1 MDAASDL
8 AANGRAQRTRTPILG
23 TRRPGVPEVANDVQ
37 SQTAVAAIDA
47 FRSPDQGAALDQQ
60 LALRETQRLTMG
72 TTKEADPFAAGE
84 RQGKYAYGTLYF
96 EETRL
101 RSRYMLCKG
110 EPGAC
115 SPEEVMTNL
124 CDEFNLPNPQMVFF
138 GLGANGRWKTG
149 FATLD
154 VFASKLVAQAHTS
167 GPFRSEARL
176 GAWADERARTALND
190 WGTLSDLDTTIIDN
204 ALMVH
209 LLDTDEDPHA
219 PRVDEAAAEA
229 LRHKRDEIT
238 QFGFALRRYAVGAKD
253 VLHELER
260 FSLKK
265 GETTVPLTNCLANLA
280 KKIYAT
286 TLRRKPCLTKEGLR
300 VYEEY
305 LHEAKH
311 HGEQAPATSRQLKE
325 RYLKREL
332 EAVKGERDKKK
343 RRDAVQLVEKMAAHG
358 LRRYTSA
365 LEGDPVKLAHGLA
378 HEFFADSA
386 TVKAGDAKG
395 NDAPRAQRHAPA
407 ASAPAVSAPND
418 APPRVEIE
426 RLLDEAIDEKTGLL
440 RKAIDEKT
448 PMHEA
453 PALLKSLKA
462 MQHAVNTLKDALENV
477 IGVIMEDQNDA
488 AGARKMVEELL
499 ARFYHR
505 RQRERAKALY
515 RIRQKKYEHV
525 SSAYMSSVVQASYES
540 RGWLVSELS
549 SRCGFNQSPVMF
561 EGGVQ
566 RFAQSYSMSDLT
578 YLGLYTTSYARDNKV
593 NLESLP
599 GLKDLKDTEA
609 PALPD
614 GMTVRFDDDGDSPFT
629 LYTPKGNFD
638 LERHA
643 RQTAAEATEPV
654 VYPYYHA
661 TNPAKTVSDEER
673 QRRRVWK
680 SVQKLEEA
688 WPPVDAA
695 MTLRAEENCLRACD
709 SRTKVKTLNRYL
721 RADLSPYC
729 THLLFFE
736 HESDRQNFRAY
747 LQRLLPHATTVMCG
761 KNRDTMDTCVRRA
774 RGGGQIILLKNSG
787 FWCNQMA
794 LSVEDAQSRG
804 QLWHKHRS
812 CLRLPANVRASFLEF
827 DVLRASASHVADII
841 THRLS
846 MASRSE
852 QDIIG
857 FQQAEK
863 GRLLYTWQLV
873 LTYRRSAINLWWL
886 ECIIGLLV
894 IVVALGTTCCAVFVK
909 GKTRGPIASGVMSVA
924 TGFLIAMQR
933 YFEWGEKAAA
943 CELARE
949 RITSE
954 MYCYRSRTGDYS
966 QGGSANQLQES
977 LDAFKKWRDRRRD
990 MHKYT
995 RDIFA
1000 KWETTR
1006 TTGALDDVGFR
1017 AAMAEEDDDEVEH
1030 EEDSH
1035 DTQPADSR
1043 NVRAT
1048 RFQAEVREIERNL
1061 IDTVLKSEPLWDGMK
1076 FDRYRE
1082 RHLYPIERWAEA
1094 KRMLA
1099 APVTKTRD
1107 TSKRLWGGDASKK
1120 VAPSW
1125 SESDSE
1131 ESDTEYVAVDQRF
1144 HVRNGAP
1151 DKADEAE
1158 DDGISLVTG
1167 DDFEKFRVSMEYQRL
1182 QMLAHRYGR
1191 AQQGLEV
1198 LRLSFIAG
1206 AAMASLAA
1214 RPEFVIVTIALGTAV
1229 AAFSTMIGGPQRVA
1243 MLVSTCSEL
1252 HRTRIWWYS
1261 LSTVEKRQLPHR
1273 ERLVSETEAALD
1285 RLASMWAVQ
1294 SIKRAK
1300 ARVDRYSGDDA
1311 EAGKADNS
1319 TLRRRSRPTA
1329 AGVPVA
1335 AGHE

>member
-1 MDAASDL
+1 MDAASEL
-8 AANGRAQRTRTPILG
+8 AANGRTQRKITPVLS
-23 TRRPGVPEVANDVQ
+23 TRRPGVGEVADDVR

-60 LALRETQRLTMG
+60 LALSETQQLTMG

-84 RQGKYAYGTLYF
+84 RRGAYAYGTLYF

-124 CDEFNLPNPQMVFF
+124 CDEFKLPNPQMVFF

-167 GPFRSEARL
+167 GPFRSEELL

-190 WGTLSDLDTTIIDN
+190 WGVLSDLDTTIIDN
-204 ALMVH
+204 ALMAH

-219 PRVDEAAAEA
+219 PRVDESVAEA

-265 GETTVPLTNCLANLA
+265 GETTVPLTNCLAQLA

-286 TLRRKPCLTKEGLR
+286 TLRRQPCLTKEGLR

-311 HGEQAPATSRQLKE
+311 HGKQAPTTSRQLKE
-325 RYLKREL
+325 RYLKSEL
-332 EAVKGERDKKK
+332 EAVKGERDKRKK
-343 RRDAVQLVEKMAAHG
+343 RDAVQLVETMAAHG

-365 LEGDPVKLAHGLA
+365 LEGDPVRMAHGLA
-378 HEFFADSA
+378 HEFFAESA

-395 NDAPRAQRHAPA
+395 NDAPRAAHHAPA
-407 ASAPAVSAPND
+407 VPND
-418 APPRVEIE
+418 APPREIE
-426 RLLDEAIDEKTGLL
+426 CLVVEAERLVREAKGPNG
-440 RKAIDEKT
+440 T
-448 PMHEA
+448 PTKEA
-453 PALLKSLKA
+453 SALLKSLEA
-462 MQHAVNTLKDALENV
+462 MHRAWNTLEDAFKAV
-477 IGVIMEDQNDA
+477 AGVIMDDQENDA
-488 AGARKMVEELL
+488 ARARTMVQELV
-499 ARFYHR
+499 ARFYYR

-561 EGGVQ
+561 EGGVR

-578 YLGLYTTSYARDNKV
+578 YLGLYTTSYARNNKV

-614 GMTVRFDDDGDSPFT
+614 DMTVRFDDDGDSPFT

-638 LERHA
+638 LARHA
-643 RQTAAEATEPV
+643 RPTAAEATKPV

-661 TNPAKTVSDEER
+661 TNPAKTVSDEDR

-761 KNRDTMDTCVRRA
+761 KNRNTMDTCVRRA
-774 RGGGQIILLKNSG
+774 RGGGQIIILKNSG

-846 MASRSE
+846 TASRSE

-954 MYCYRSRTGDYS
+954 IYCYRSRMGDYS

-1000 KWETTR
+1000 KWET
-1006 TTGALDDVGFR
+1006 GALGQTAFAESSR
-1017 AAMAEEDDDEVEH
+1017 FQKAMAEEDDEEVEH
-1030 EEDSH
+1030 EDDSH
-1035 DTQPADSR
+1035 ATQPADSR

-1107 TSKRLWGGDASKK
+1107 TSKRLWGGDASEK

-1158 DDGISLVTG
+1158 DDGISLITG
-1167 DDFEKFRVSMEYQRL
+1167 NAFEKFRVSMEYQRL

-1252 HRTRIWWYS
+1252 HCTRIWWYS

-1300 ARVDRYSGDDA
+1300 ARIERYSGDEMDP
-1311 EAGKADNS
+1311 GKADNS